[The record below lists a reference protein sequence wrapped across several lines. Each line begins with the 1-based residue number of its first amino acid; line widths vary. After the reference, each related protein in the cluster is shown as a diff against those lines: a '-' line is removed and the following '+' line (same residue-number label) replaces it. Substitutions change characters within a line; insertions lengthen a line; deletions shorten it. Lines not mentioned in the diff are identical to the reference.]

1 MAYLPVGPLARS
13 GAGQIPLFFPLSI
26 HNLVFPA
33 LNLPSPPFS
42 FWPLLLMAWL
52 LALVAT
58 AAALFLGEVMGM
70 APCVLCWY
78 QRIAMFPLVAV
89 LGMACYGADRRGA
102 VYALPL
108 ALAGAGLAAYHTLLV
123 AGLVPKAWIA
133 CGPGVSCADQKLE
146 IFNGIQIPWLSL
158 AAFAAI
164 TLLLMAYLRKTRP

>member
-108 ALAGAGLAAYHTLLV
+108 ALAGTGLAAYHTLLV
-123 AGLVPKAWIA
+123 AGLVPTAWIA
-133 CGPGVSCADQKLE
+133 CGPGVSCANQKLE

-164 TLLLMAYLRKTRP
+164 TLLLLACLRKTRP

>member
-1 MAYLPVGPLARS
+1 MGPLQGATGGWSAGAARPRQS
-13 GAGQIPLFFPLSI
+13 PVPIHHLSHI
-26 HNLVFPA
+26 R
-33 LNLPSPPFS
+33 LNLPLNNSS
-42 FWPLLLMAWL
+42 SWLLLLSAWL

-123 AGLVPKAWIA
+123 AGLVPKAWIP